1 MIRKFSLLRHSFRGL
16 LGLAALCVAVQVQ
29 SADHR
34 DYRSHRLGEHSLTI
48 ETSDGSVTLSPL
60 GTAALEVHYQRDG
73 LKQLPSF
80 AIDSSSER
88 APKATLDEEKDRLVY
103 RTDGLT
109 AVIHKSPFRIDYL
122 RNQQPL
128 IGEELGFFANETMRG
143 FRFALAPQE
152 KLLGG
157 GERVLGMDRRGQRL
171 PLYNRAHYGYTT
183 ESSQMYFSLPAVM
196 SSNKYILLFDNSAT
210 GNLDLGASEEDVLQF
225 EAVGGRTSYIIVAGD
240 TYPQLIEN
248 YVAVTGKQ
256 PLPPRWALGNFA
268 SRFGYR
274 TEQEVRATVDKFAE
288 EDFPLDAVVLDLYWF
303 GPDIKGH
310 MGNLAWD
317 KNAFPRPEKM
327 MADFNERG
335 INTILVTEPF
345 ILSTSERW
353 DEAVAN
359 NALAKNLAGQP
370 KRFDF
375 YFGNTGLIDVFSE
388 EAGDWF
394 WNIYDGLLQQGVAG
408 WWGDLGEP
416 EVHPSDTVHAIG
428 MADEI
433 HNAYGH
439 KWAQLLHDKQTAQY
453 PERRPFIM
461 MRAGFAGS
469 QRYGMIP
476 WTGDVAREWGG
487 LQPQVE
493 LALSMSLLGFGYTHS
508 DLGGFAGGEKF
519 DRELYIRWLQYGVFQ
534 PVYRPHA
541 QEHIASEPVFHDR
554 RTRNITREFVK
565 LRYRLLPYN
574 YTLAFENSQTGMPL
588 MRPLFFENESDS
600 ALIDYKDA
608 YLWGDDFLVAPVT
621 EADVDEVSV
630 KLPGGV
636 WFDYW
641 NDDQYSG
648 DLAQV
653 DVDLETIPV
662 LVRAGAFIPTID
674 DIATTRDYSSK
685 ALTLD
690 YYAHESAPQSSAYIY
705 EDDGTTVDAFDRG
718 HYEKLTFTANR
729 SDGGI
734 DFAFDREGDGYKGM
748 PEARTIT
755 LNIHNWQQSP
765 ASIEA
770 DGDALTLFQREKDF
784 AAAPQGAWYDK
795 RNDQLLVKFTWGKQ
809 PLQLAVKN

>member
-1 MIRKFSLLRHSFRGL
+1 MIRKLFLRSCALIVLLHGSLADAEQLR
-16 LGLAALCVAVQVQ
+16 Q
-29 SADHR
+29 
-34 DYRSHRLGEHSLTI
+34 YRNHELNESSLTI
-48 ETSDGSVTLSPL
+48 DTGDTSVTLTPL
-60 GTAALEVHYQRDG
+60 GEGALEVHYQRDG

-80 AIDSSSER
+80 AIDSGKPQG
-88 APKATLDEEKDRLVY
+88 PKATLSEEKDRLIY
-103 RTDGLT
+103 RTAGLT
-109 AVIHKSPFRIDYL
+109 AVIHKSPFHIDYQ
-122 RNQQPL
+122 RGQQPL
-128 IGEELGFFANETMRG
+128 VGEELGFFANETMRG
-143 FRFALAPQE
+143 FRFTLKPQE

-268 SRFGYR
+268 SRFGYH

-317 KNAFPRPEKM
+317 KTAFPEPEKM
-327 MADFNERG
+327 MADLKERG

-388 EAGDWF
+388 DAGDWF

-439 KWAQLLHDKQTAQY
+439 KWAQLLHDKQTAKY

-508 DLGGFAGGEKF
+508 DLGGFAGGENF

-554 RTRNITREFVK
+554 RTRDITREFVK

-588 MRPLFFENESDS
+588 MRPLFFENESDPT
-600 ALIDYKDA
+600 LIDYKDA

-621 EADVDEVSV
+621 EADIDEVSV

-648 DLAQV
+648 EQAQV

-674 DIATTRDYSSK
+674 DIATTRDYSSNT
-685 ALTLD
+685 LTLD
-690 YYAHESAPQSSAYIY
+690 YYAHESAAQSSGYIY
-705 EDDGTTVDAFDRG
+705 EDDGTTVDAFARG
-718 HYEKLTFTANR
+718 QYEKLTFAANR
-729 SDGGI
+729 SDAGI
-734 DFAFDREGDGYKGM
+734 DFAFNREGDGYKGM
-748 PEARTIT
+748 PGERAIT
-755 LNIHNWQQSP
+755 LKIHNWQQAP
-765 ASIEA
+765 TSIDA
-770 DGDALTLFQREKDF
+770 DGAPLKLLQRKKDF
-784 AAAPQGAWYDK
+784 ASAAQGAWYDK
-795 RNDQLLVKFTWGKQ
+795 RNDRLLVKFNWARGALK
-809 PLQLAVKN
+809 LAVKD